1 MELRRGVDEDEVE
14 DCGSWMPPLRAYVVA
29 LGSLLAGASVM
40 HNILKPDLR
49 IPTLEAKANPK
60 A

>member
-1 MELRRGVDEDEVE
+1 MDEDEVE